1 MAEMHFSIVAVSAS
15 LLKKSIFVE
24 CSLDVDEDTVDS
36 SNVILL
42 DKTTNTIELF
52 EAETDE
58 KIIQL
63 KLRNDPQPGHDYTLL
78 VQPGIESVVGDRLET
93 AFMRTFQFM
102 SEVVSR
108 VELLRP
114 ADFEKI
120 DAIKLE
126 WQEVGNTL
134 TGSFQWQVAK
144 ENAFY
149 NIAYETTVTGSNSIE
164 LPVLPEGQY
173 YVRGRAVKGDE
184 YGCWSGTKTFM
195 YVPKPAEPSDEPAE
209 PPTEEVPS
217 ETPAESDTPPEIDF
231 DGPTIIVDV
240 EELAISEEP
249 TNGVTPASGSFAI
262 AFDDDIDITDIEI
275 SAYRSDF

>member
-1 MAEMHFSIVAVSAS
+1 MAEMHFSIVAVSAC

-52 EAETDE
+52 EAETDG

-78 VQPGIESVVGDRLET
+78 VQAGIESIVGDRLET

-126 WQEVGNTL
+126 WQETGDTL
-134 TGSFQWQVAK
+134 TGAFQWQVAK

-164 LPVLPEGQY
+164 LPALPEGQY
-173 YVRGRAVKGDE
+173 YVRGRAIKGDE
-184 YGCWSGTKTFM
+184 YGCWSDVKTFM
-195 YVPKPAEPSDEPAE
+195 YVPKPDA
-209 PPTEEVPS
+209 PTEEPS
-217 ETPAESDTPPEIDF
+217 ETPAEDVPSDVPVESETTPEIDF

-240 EELAISEEP
+240 EELTISEEP
-249 TNGVTPASGSFAI
+249 TNGVTPTSGSFAI
-262 AFDDDIDITDIEI
+262 AFDEDIDITDIEI

>member
-78 VQPGIESVVGDRLET
+78 IQPGIESIVGDRLET

-126 WQEVGNTL
+126 WQEVGDTL

-164 LPVLPEGQY
+164 LPALPEGQY

-184 YGCWSGTKTFM
+184 YGCWSDTKTFM
-195 YVPKPAEPSDEPAE
+195 YVPKPDAPAE
-209 PPTEEVPS
+209 EPTEA
-217 ETPAESDTPPEIDF
+217 PAKSDTSPEIDF

-240 EELAISEEP
+240 EELTISEKP
-249 TNGVTPASGSFAI
+249 TNGVTPTSGSFAI
-262 AFDDDIDITDIEI
+262 AFDEDIDITDIEI

>member
-1 MAEMHFSIVAVSAS
+1 MAEMQFSIIAVSAS
-15 LLKKSIFVE
+15 LLKKSIFIE

-42 DKTTNTIELF
+42 DKTTNTIEMY
-52 EAETDE
+52 EAYVDG

-63 KLRNDPQPGHDYTLL
+63 KLRNEPQPGHEYTLL
-78 VQPGIESVVGDRLET
+78 IQASVESIVGDKLDT
-93 AFMRTFQFM
+93 AFMRKLQFQ

-108 VELLRP
+108 VELIRP

-120 DAIKLE
+120 SSVKLE
-126 WQEVGNTL
+126 WNEVGETL
-134 TGSFQWQVAK
+134 TGASQWQVAK

-149 NIAYETTVTGSNSIE
+149 NIAYETTVTGDTSIE
-164 LPVLPEGQY
+164 LPSLEEGQY
-173 YVRGRAVKGDE
+173 YVRGRAVKGEE
-184 YGCWSGTKTFM
+184 YGCWSEIKTFM
-195 YVPKPAEPSDEPAE
+195 FVPPPTVPEGTPADTPEPSPEPTTPDPDEP
-209 PPTEEVPS
+209 S
-217 ETPAESDTPPEIDF
+217 TPDF

-249 TNGVTPASGSFAI
+249 TNGVTPSGSFTFTFAE
-262 AFDDDIDITDIEI
+262 DIDITDIEV